1 MPKKIDGVTV
11 TECSCGYSA
20 SNMST
25 KISEKN
31 TKEEKKIE
39 VIEKREETLPTSKD
53 DCPKCGNDEAYY
65 FIKQTRAADEPPTK
79 FLRCTKCNHSWRD
92 YD

>member
-1 MPKKIDGVTV
+1 MPKKIDGLTI
-11 TECSCGYSA
+11 TECSCGHSA
-20 SNMST
+20 KNMST

-31 TKEEKKIE
+31 TKVEKE
-39 VIEKREETLPTSKD
+39 VEIIEKREETLPTSKD

-65 FIKQTRAADEPPTK
+65 FVRQTRAADEPPTK